1 MRNLGKHWMVTAERD
16 GDALPTTVVAKWR
29 WYKKGARRDRLRYG
43 VVEVVALIGSAA
55 IPVAAAAHL
64 DSVVIAALG
73 SVVLVATGIRT
84 TFGMHQNWVEHSQI
98 GYAIE
103 REAALFLHSAP
114 PYEGSDAVRVLVA
127 RVETLAEEGGQQWA
141 RRRIAFERDRQAD
154 GSTPKPA
161 AE

>member
-1 MRNLGKHWMVTAERD
+1 MRNLGKHWIVTAERD
-16 GDALPTTVVAKWR
+16 GQALPVTVVAKWR

-43 VVEVVALIGSAA
+43 VVEIIALTCAAA
-55 IPVAAAAHL
+55 IPVAATAHL
-64 DSVVIAALG
+64 DSVIIAGLGAL
-73 SVVLVATGIRT
+73 VLVATGIRT

-98 GYAIE
+98 GWAIE
-103 REAALFLHSAP
+103 REAALFLQSSP

-141 RRRIAFERDRQAD
+141 RRRIAFDRDRQD
-154 GSTPKPA
+154 GQNAGNPT